1 MDKDKPILTQE
12 MFDEKIRDSYWR
24 VDSIKFEGYIVEN
37 IRYHYNLYCVHI
49 TFSDCIIN
57 ELDLFGE
64 RAKFINCEIV
74 DYGMIFNIRGHAFI
88 NCTFTKPIPL
98 MCPEEGEFIAF
109 KKCAHNKPLH
119 SNKCIVKL
127 LIPKDAKRSSAFTNK
142 CRCSKAKVLAI
153 YDLAG
158 NELKDVQWAYSF
170 YLGLQP
176 GDSFLFVEH
185 RTIYKIGEMVYSD
198 DFDENRF
205 NECSHGIHF
214 FMSFDEAR
222 DYNASICTWNA
233 RRILSD
239 YRMVF
244 GDERNNET
252 DS

>member
-1 MDKDKPILTQE
+1 MDKDKPILTQK
-12 MFDEKIRDSYWR
+12 MFDEKIKG
-24 VDSIKFEGYIVEN
+24 SILGDIRFEGYIVEN

-153 YDLAG
+153 YDLNG
-158 NELKDVQWAYSF
+158 NELEDVQEVYSF
-170 YLGLQP
+170 RYIY
-176 GDSFLFVEH
+176 SFAFEEEH
-185 RTIYKIGEMVYSD
+185 KTTYKVGEMVYPDS
-198 DFDENRF
+198 FDENRF

-222 DYNASICTWNA
+222 DY
-233 RRILSD
+233 
-239 YRMVF
+239 MF
-244 GDERNNET
+244 F
-252 DS
+252 